1 MPVTKL
7 SSREF
12 NQDIGKAKRASS
24 KGPVIITDRGK
35 PSQVLLSFEEYKR
48 LTNKRR
54 SIAKAVAMPS
64 AAEVEFDP
72 QKSNITNKPVDLT

>member
-12 NQDIGKAKRASS
+12 NQDIGKAKRASR

-48 LTNKRR
+48 LTNQRR
-54 SIAKAVAMPS
+54 SITKALAMPG
-64 AAEVEFDP
+64 AADIEFDP
-72 QKSNITNKPVDLT
+72 QQSSIASKPVDLM

>member
-1 MPVTKL
+1 MPVTTL

-48 LTNKRR
+48 LTSQRR
-54 SIAKAVAMPS
+54 SIAKALAMPS
-64 AAEVEFDP
+64 AADIKFDL
-72 QKSNITNKPVDLT
+72 QKSSITSKPVDLI

>member
-1 MPVTKL
+1 MPITNI

-12 NQDIGKAKRASS
+12 NQEISKAKRASQ

-35 PSQVLLSFEEYKR
+35 PSQVLLSFDDYKR

-54 SIAKAVAMPS
+54 NIAAALAMPK
-64 AAEVEFDP
+64 AADIELDLP
-72 QKSNITNKPVDLT
+72 KSEITSKPVDLI